1 MEVIYGSDYYVPS
14 YNVMTLSELCAGEAY
29 AVFLNG
35 GDDISFTYPMGVTSR
50 DYSLIEDIEDYKSRA
65 HVDVLPETGE
75 SHLIIITDVIGGMHE
90 GDKIKAYANGQL
102 VGAINIVSEH
112 MDGIY
117 DIDLFVDMSIYGGPV
132 LPGYIKG
139 DAIDLKYFK
148 HGIEQDITFSLSDG
162 QYGEDTQLTTGSITI
177 TDDVS
182 PSQFGITGNYPN
194 PFNPDTKIEYN
205 VEASGH
211 VTLKIYDIMGRL
223 VKTLVDEHKE
233 SG

>member
-1 MEVIYGSDYYVPS
+1 M
-14 YNVMTLSELCAGEAY
+14 
-29 AVFLNG
+29 
-35 GDDISFTYPMGVTSR
+35 
-50 DYSLIEDIEDYKSRA
+50 
-65 HVDVLPETGE
+65 DVLPETGE

-117 DIDLFVDMSIYGGPV
+117 DIDLVAIGSVDMSIYGGPV

-233 SG
+233 SGRPSYQVVWDGKDKQGHQVSAGLYLYTLKSNGRVDYAKMVLMK